1 MVSTTASRWL
11 ARRSRR
17 SSSSSITTR
26 SSAQCRRGKAT
37 YVVPTQESPK
47 TGKLVKI
54 TGDDDG
60 IFIGQLNG
68 LGLAASEIN
77 GAYAS
82 LLDVFNHP
90 FSDTW
95 LAKINKKLEIFSRY
109 FAKIP
114 GTQTEGAPLVM
125 MVNGEAYAVKID
137 PYLTR
142 FDTGVNRAYLAF
154 VGAPRAVDPIAAQR
168 TWFHVF
174 LDKVGRFVLPA
185 GFLRLFLRQPNAATD
200 GAPIRTA
207 RNAKIVRINTDGRLE
222 AWTPSTGWQL
232 DPAGEAQAAVG
243 TIAVAPQSI
252 TLGSTKPGDVEIQLS
267 SQRDLTM
274 AGDWFAVGDDV
285 VIDPGGPD
293 QETATISAFGSLIFP
308 HGMHRP
314 HRIGEIIAD
323 LGRHQVTPSTGGR
336 SPLAAAG
343 PDTAPIA
350 ATEPKRSR

>member
-1 MVSTTASRWL
+1 MPTRSSTS
-11 ARRSRR
+11 ARRSGRCSTHR
-17 SSSSSITTR
+17 GAVKKVGGIYVPDLDPVTGKIKADDLGIGNLKAYDEAGR
-26 SSAQCRRGKAT
+26 IPNQFRGVDNGLAVAGPQVAPEFKLEYYDAQFRPVPPGEAT

-232 DPAGEAQAAVG
+232 DPAARHRPRRHHRRGPAVSR
-243 TIAVAPQSI
+243 AR
-252 TLGSTKPGDVEIQLS
+252 LHKPGDVEIQLS
-267 SQRDLTM
+267 SQRD
-274 AGDWFAVGDDV
+274 
-285 VIDPGGPD
+285 
-293 QETATISAFGSLIFP
+293 
-308 HGMHRP
+308 
-314 HRIGEIIAD
+314 
-323 LGRHQVTPSTGGR
+323 
-336 SPLAAAG
+336 
-343 PDTAPIA
+343 
-350 ATEPKRSR
+350 